1 MFAAIEDRAGSVMAA
16 SKAKAMIGG
25 ALDWVGL
32 RQPANR
38 LYWRL
43 SPLWKRREELVRP
56 AEFRPVLDR
65 HIATLLR
72 DRTPEEFGDYL
83 EFGVYNGVSM
93 SVAHA
98 AIDAAGLR
106 QTRLIGFDSF
116 EGMPHGDSQ
125 DDAGV
130 FTGGQLYFDE
140 ASARANMRRLGVDL
154 DRVTLVKGWYDDT
167 LNDATVAGLG
177 LKRTSLVM
185 IDCVIYPSTAAV
197 LRFIEP
203 LLGSSAVLIFD
214 DWARRDTH
222 LKNQGQKRAFDEFLA
237 AHPEFTAVDL
247 GEFPPHAKLFE
258 LRRV

>member
-1 MFAAIEDRAGSVMAA
+1 MAA
-16 SKAKAMIGG
+16 LKRMVGET
-25 ALDWVGL
+25 LDLVGL
-32 RQPANR
+32 RDAANR

-43 SPLWKRREELVRP
+43 SPLWKAKERLVRP
-56 AEFRPVLDR
+56 EEFRPVLDR
-65 HIATLLR
+65 HIAALLKTR
-72 DRTPEEFGDYL
+72 PADQFGDYL

-98 AIDAAGLR
+98 AIQAAGLKD
-106 QTRLIGFDSF
+106 TRLIGFDSF
-116 EGMPHGDSQ
+116 EGMPEGEKQ

-167 LNDATVAGLG
+167 LNDATVARLG

-185 IDCVIYPSTAAV
+185 IDCVIYPSTVAV

-203 LLGSSAVLIFD
+203 MIGDSAVLIFD

-222 LKNQGQKRAFDEFLA
+222 LKGQGQKRAFDEFLA
-237 AHPEFTAVDL
+237 AHPEFATTDL

-258 LRRV
+258 IRRAS

>member
-1 MFAAIEDRAGSVMAA
+1 MLGE
-16 SKAKAMIGG
+16 
-25 ALDWVGL
+25 ALDVVGL
-32 RQPANR
+32 REAANR

-43 SPLWKRREELVRP
+43 SPRWKAKEQLVRP

-65 HIATLLR
+65 HIADLLT
-72 DRTPEEFGDYL
+72 DRQPEAFGDYL
-83 EFGVYNGVSM
+83 EFGVYNGMSM
-93 SVAHA
+93 SVAYA
-98 AIDAAGLR
+98 AIEAAGLA
-106 QTRLIGFDSF
+106 QTRLIGFNSF
-116 EGMPHGDSQ
+116 EGMPHGDKQ
-125 DDAGV
+125 DEAGV

-140 ASARANMRRLGVDL
+140 AATRANLQRYGVDL

-167 LNDATVAGLG
+167 LNDATIARLK

-203 LLGSSAVLIFD
+203 LIGDRAVLVFD

-222 LKNQGQKRAFDEFLA
+222 MKNQGQKRAFDEFLA
-237 AHPEFTAVDL
+237 AHPGFTAVDL